1 MSDSHT
7 LPSEIPF
14 ASFFVYSPRSVEGE
28 QPEQKVI
35 GEKSR
40 RLVRSIKNEARQ
52 FSAKWDLAEYVKA
65 NIGDELRELY
75 LGPETL
81 LVPMPGHAPLKDPS
95 SRWTTRELCSD
106 FVAHGLG
113 AAWDPLIKR
122 KHRVTKAAFARA
134 EERPTARAHFESF
147 LCEPQ
152 FGIGQSITVF
162 DDVITRGATML
173 AAVASLRL
181 AYPGADVRGFALLR
195 TMSGVVLGKLAE
207 PVSGTVKLEGSSTR
221 RRP

>member
-1 MSDSHT
+1 MK
-7 LPSEIPF
+7 
-14 ASFFVYSPRSVEGE
+14 GE
-28 QPEQKVI
+28 KPEQKVI

-52 FSAKWDLAEYVKA
+52 LSVKWNLAEYVKA
-65 NIGDELRELY
+65 NIGDEIREQY
-75 LGPETL
+75 LGPTTL

-106 FVAHGLG
+106 FVQHGLG
-113 AAWDPLIKR
+113 GGWEPLIKR
-122 KHRVTKAAFARA
+122 RHRVTKAAFAQA
-134 EERPTARAHFESF
+134 EERPTVQAHFDSF

-152 FGIGQSITVF
+152 LGIGQSITVF

-173 AAVASLRL
+173 AAIAALRL
-181 AYPGADVRGFALLR
+181 AYPGAEVRGFALLR
-195 TMSGVVLGKLAE
+195 TMSGVAIEKLVE
-207 PVSGTVKLEGSSTR
+207 PVEGTVRLNGGATF